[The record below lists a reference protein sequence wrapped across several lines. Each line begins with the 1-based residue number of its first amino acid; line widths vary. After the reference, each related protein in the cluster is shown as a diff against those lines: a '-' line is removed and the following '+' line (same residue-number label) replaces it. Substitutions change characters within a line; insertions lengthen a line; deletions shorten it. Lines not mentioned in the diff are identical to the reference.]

1 MNAPRTVWLI
11 ATREVRQRLRSRL
24 FVGATVI
31 LSVLLTTLAS
41 LPAVLGVF
49 DPAGPSEGPDDE
61 EVETLRLGVIGELT
75 GTDRAVV
82 EAAVGAVE
90 VVPLSDVEAARAAL
104 EATGPERVTAVV
116 VPGERVL
123 TAPSPSLFDLGPA
136 AAGRIGEALA
146 LAELLDADPDRVG
159 EVLARPSLP
168 VEQVGEVAPAE
179 AQARL
184 AIAYVGVAFLF
195 AVLIMYASMII
206 NGVIEEKGSR
216 VVELLVATVPVRWLM
231 TGKLLGL
238 GIVGF
243 LQTLT
248 LFTPALLVLV
258 VTAGDRIP
266 AGVGG
271 LGVAIAGWFVVG
283 YALYAVIAAGLG
295 SLVSRPEEAQAVL
308 TPANVLMIG
317 GYLVGF
323 LAINVPTSAF
333 AVAASF
339 VPFSAPYAMLVRQ
352 TLADPAWWEVALSAL
367 LTLGTAAALTVV
379 AARIYEGGILRTG
392 ARVRLSEAWRAG

>member
-1 MNAPRTVWLI
+1 MNASRTIWLI

-24 FVGATVI
+24 FVGTTLA
-31 LSVLLTTLAS
+31 LSVLLTVLAS

-49 DPAGPSEGPDDE
+49 DPPAPSAAPDDE
-61 EVETLRLGVIGELT
+61 VVEPLRLGVV
-75 GTDRAVV
+75 GTLSPAERAAIA
-82 EAAVGAVE
+82 AAVDAVE
-90 VVPLSDVEAARAAL
+90 VVTLTDVDAATAAL
-104 EATGPERVTAVV
+104 EATGPERVEVVV

-123 TAPSPSLFDLGPA
+123 VAPSGRLLDMGSVTA
-136 AAGRIGEALA
+136 SRIGEALA
-146 LAELLDADPDRVG
+146 LGELLDDRPDRVG
-159 EVLARPSLP
+159 DVLARPSLP
-168 VEQVGEVAPAE
+168 VEQVGDVEPAE
-179 AQARL
+179 ATARL
-184 AIAYVGVAFLF
+184 VIANVGVVFLF

-216 VVELLVATVPVRWLM
+216 VVELLVAAVPVRWLM
-231 TGKLLGL
+231 TGKLVGL

-243 LQTLT
+243 LQTLI
-248 LFTPALLVLV
+248 LFAPALIVLV
-258 VTAGDRIP
+258 VSAGDLIP

-271 LGVAIAGWFVVG
+271 LGIAIAGWFIVG
-283 YALYAVIAAGLG
+283 YALYSVMAAGLG

-323 LAINVPTSAF
+323 VAINAPNSPF
-333 AVAASF
+333 AVIASF

-352 TLADPAWWEVALSAL
+352 ALADPAWWEVSLAAV

-392 ARVRLSEAWRAG
+392 ARVKVSEAWRAR

>member
-1 MNAPRTVWLI
+1 MRRGTTVRLI
-11 ATREVRQRLRSRL
+11 AAREVRQRLRSKL
-24 FVGATVI
+24 FVGTTLVI
-31 LSVLLTTLAS
+31 AALLTVLAA
-41 LPAVLGVF
+41 LPALLGAF
-49 DPAGPSEGPDDE
+49 DPAEPVVDPSAE
-61 EVETLRLGVIGELT
+61 ESALPRLGVVGSLSLAERTAIEAAIGPIEVVEVADVDAGGAALT
-75 GTDRAVV
+75 GTTDDLV
-82 EAAVGAVE
+82 
-90 VVPLSDVEAARAAL
+90 
-104 EATGPERVTAVV
+104 AVV

-123 TAPSPSLFDLGPA
+123 VAPPGQLLRPA
-136 AAGRIGEALA
+136 SVAATRIAEALA
-146 LAELLDADPDRVG
+146 LGELFSDDPDRVG

-168 VEQVGEVAPAE
+168 VEEVGDVDPAE
-179 AQARL
+179 ATARL
-184 AIAYVGVAFLF
+184 VVANLGVVFLF

-216 VVELLVATVPVRWLM
+216 VVELLVATVPVRSLM

-238 GIVGF
+238 GIVGL

-248 LFTPALLVLV
+248 LFAPPLAVLLL
-258 VTAGDRIP
+258 TAGDVIP

-271 LGVAIAGWFVVG
+271 LGVAIAGWFVAG
-283 YALYAVIAAGLG
+283 YALYAVMAAGLG

-323 LAINVPTSAF
+323 LAINAPTSTF
-333 AVAASF
+333 AVVASF

-352 TLADPAWWEVALSAL
+352 ALAEPAWWEVALAAA
-367 LTLGTAAALTVV
+367 LTLSAAAALTVV

-392 ARVRLSEAWRAG
+392 ARVRLREAWRAG

>member
-1 MNAPRTVWLI
+1 MNASRTIWLI

-24 FVGATVI
+24 FVGTTLA
-31 LSVLLTTLAS
+31 LSVLLTVLAS

-49 DPAGPSEGPDDE
+49 DPPAPSAAPDDE
-61 EVETLRLGVIGELT
+61 VVEPLRLGVV
-75 GTDRAVV
+75 GTLSPAERAAIA
-82 EAAVGAVE
+82 AAVDAVE
-90 VVPLSDVEAARAAL
+90 VVTLTDVDSATAAL
-104 EATGPERVTAVV
+104 EATGPERVEVVV

-123 TAPSPSLFDLGPA
+123 VAPSGRLLDMGSVTA
-136 AAGRIGEALA
+136 SRIGEALA
-146 LAELLDADPDRVG
+146 LGELLDDRPDRVG
-159 EVLARPSLP
+159 DVLARPSLP
-168 VEQVGEVAPAE
+168 VEQVGDVEPAE
-179 AQARL
+179 ATARL
-184 AIAYVGVAFLF
+184 VIANVGVVFLF

-216 VVELLVATVPVRWLM
+216 VVELLVAAVPVRWLM
-231 TGKLLGL
+231 TGKLVGL

-243 LQTLT
+243 LQTLI
-248 LFTPALLVLV
+248 LFAPALIVLV
-258 VTAGDRIP
+258 VSAGDLIP

-271 LGVAIAGWFVVG
+271 LGIAIAGWFIVG
-283 YALYAVIAAGLG
+283 YALYSVMAAGLG

-323 LAINVPTSAF
+323 VAINAPNSPF
-333 AVAASF
+333 AVIASF

-352 TLADPAWWEVALSAL
+352 ALADPAWWEVSLAAV

-392 ARVRLSEAWRAG
+392 ARVKVSEAWRAR

>member
-1 MNAPRTVWLI
+1 MRPGTTVRLI
-11 ATREVRQRLRSRL
+11 AAREVRQRLRSKL
-24 FVGATVI
+24 FVGTTLMIAA
-31 LSVLLTTLAS
+31 LLTVLAA
-41 LPAVLGVF
+41 LPALLGVF
-49 DPAGPSEGPDDE
+49 DPDEPVDPSAE
-61 EVETLRLGVIGELT
+61 EADLPRLGVVGALSPAERSAIEAAIGPIEVVEVADVDAGAAALT
-75 GTDRAVV
+75 GTTDD
-82 EAAVGAVE
+82 
-90 VVPLSDVEAARAAL
+90 LL
-104 EATGPERVTAVV
+104 AVV

-123 TAPSPSLFDLGPA
+123 VAPSGQLLRPGSVA
-136 AAGRIGEALA
+136 ATRVAEALA
-146 LAELLDADPDRVG
+146 LGELFSDDPDRVG

-168 VEQVGEVAPAE
+168 VEEVGDVDPAE
-179 AQARL
+179 ATARL
-184 AIAYVGVAFLF
+184 VVANLGVVFLF

-238 GIVGF
+238 GIVGL

-248 LFTPALLVLV
+248 LFAPPLAVLLL
-258 VTAGDRIP
+258 TAGDAIP
-266 AGVGG
+266 RGVGG

-283 YALYAVIAAGLG
+283 YALYAVMAAGLG

-323 LAINVPTSAF
+323 LAINAPTSTF
-333 AVAASF
+333 AVVASF

-352 TLADPAWWEVALSAL
+352 ALAEPAWWEVALAAA
-367 LTLGTAAALTVV
+367 LTLSSAAALTVV

-392 ARVRLSEAWRAG
+392 ARVRLREAWRAG

>member
-1 MNAPRTVWLI
+1 MNASRTIWLI

-24 FVGATVI
+24 FVGTTLA
-31 LSVLLTTLAS
+31 LSVLLTVLAS

-49 DPAGPSEGPDDE
+49 DPPAPSAAPDDE
-61 EVETLRLGVIGELT
+61 VVEPLRLGVV
-75 GTDRAVV
+75 GTLSPAERAAIA
-82 EAAVGAVE
+82 AAVDAVE
-90 VVPLSDVEAARAAL
+90 VVTLTDVDAATAAL
-104 EATGPERVTAVV
+104 EATGPERVEVVV

-123 TAPSPSLFDLGPA
+123 VAPSGRLLDMGSVTA
-136 AAGRIGEALA
+136 SRIGEALA
-146 LAELLDADPDRVG
+146 LGELLDDRPDRVG
-159 EVLARPSLP
+159 DVLARPSLP
-168 VEQVGEVAPAE
+168 VEQVGDVEPAE
-179 AQARL
+179 ATARL
-184 AIAYVGVAFLF
+184 VIANVGVVFLF

-216 VVELLVATVPVRWLM
+216 VVELLVAAVPVRWLM
-231 TGKLLGL
+231 TGKLVGL

-243 LQTLT
+243 LQTLI
-248 LFTPALLVLV
+248 LFAPALIVLV
-258 VTAGDRIP
+258 VSAGDLIP

-271 LGVAIAGWFVVG
+271 LGIAIAGWFVVG
-283 YALYAVIAAGLG
+283 YALYSVMAAGLG

-323 LAINVPTSAF
+323 VAINAPNSPF
-333 AVAASF
+333 AVIASF

-352 TLADPAWWEVALSAL
+352 ALADPAWWEVSLAAV

-392 ARVRLSEAWRAG
+392 ARVKVSEAWRAR

>member
-1 MNAPRTVWLI
+1 LNAPRTIWLI
-11 ATREVRQRLRSRL
+11 AAREVRQRLRSRL
-24 FVGATVI
+24 FVGTTLA
-31 LSVLLTTLAS
+31 LSVLLTVLAS

-49 DPAGPSEGPDDE
+49 DPPAPSAAPGDE
-61 EVETLRLGVIGELT
+61 AVEPLRLGVVGMLSSAE
-75 GTDRAVV
+75 RAAI

-90 VVPLSDVEAARAAL
+90 VVTLADVDAASAAL
-104 EATGPERVTAVV
+104 ETTGPEGVEVV
-116 VPGERVL
+116 VIPGERVL
-123 TAPSPSLFDLGPA
+123 VAPSGSLLDMGSVTA
-136 AAGRIGEALA
+136 SRIGEALA
-146 LAELLDADPDRVG
+146 LGELFDDQPDRVG
-159 EVLARPSLP
+159 EVLSRPSLP
-168 VEQVGEVAPAE
+168 VEQTGDMEPAE
-179 AQARL
+179 ATARL
-184 AIAYVGVAFLF
+184 VIANVGVVFLF

-216 VVELLVATVPVRWLM
+216 VVELLVAAVPVRWLM

-248 LFTPALLVLV
+248 LFAPALIVLV
-258 VTAGDRIP
+258 VSAGDLIP
-266 AGVGG
+266 PGVVGVGI
-271 LGVAIAGWFVVG
+271 AIAGWFIVG
-283 YALYAVIAAGLG
+283 YALYSVMAAGLG

-317 GYLVGF
+317 GYVVGF
-323 LAINVPTSAF
+323 VAINAPNSPF
-333 AVAASF
+333 AVIASF

-352 TLADPAWWEVALSAL
+352 ALADPAWWEVLLAVA

-392 ARVRLSEAWRAG
+392 ARVKVSEAWRTR